1 MKRNAIVLAL
11 TASGVLFAGA
21 VAWAQSAAES
31 GLPAACTGAPHM
43 MMEETDKGSMMQG
56 MEHMDGAHQ
65 DMMMSMDR
73 MHGDMMQGM
82 QATDID
88 VAFVCGMIPHHQGAI
103 EMAKAELAHGDDPWV
118 KELAQKVI
126 DAQQKEIAEMLE
138 WLEKQPD

>member
-1 MKRNAIVLAL
+1 
-11 TASGVLFAGA
+11 
-21 VAWAQSAAES
+21 
-31 GLPAACTGAPHM
+31 
-43 MMEETDKGSMMQG
+43 MEETDKGSMMQG

-65 DMMMSMDR
+65 DMMKSMDR

-103 EMAKAELAHGDDPWV
+103 EMAKAELAHGDDPWA

-138 WLEKQPD
+138 WLEKQPH